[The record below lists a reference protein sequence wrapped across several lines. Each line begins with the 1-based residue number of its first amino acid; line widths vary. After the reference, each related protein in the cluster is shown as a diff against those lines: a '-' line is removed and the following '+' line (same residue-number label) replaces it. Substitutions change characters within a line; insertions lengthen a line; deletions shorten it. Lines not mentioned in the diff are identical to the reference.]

1 MAVDHQVTPRQA
13 GQALAKLVCAEPAA
27 RGLWV
32 RATRDYIELWLVTAP
47 TGPDTVG
54 RLHQAGLAVE
64 DRFPGADLRLHVLN
78 AANYPGADPATNI
91 PPGAE
96 EISLRSE

>member
-1 MAVDHQVTPRQA
+1 MAVGNQVTPRQA
-13 GQALAKLVCAEPAA
+13 GQALAKLVRAEPTA

-32 RATRDYIELWLVTAP
+32 RAVRDYIELWLVTAP
-47 TGPDTVG
+47 IDPDTVG
-54 RLHQAGLAVE
+54 RLHQAGLTVE

-78 AANYPGADPATNI
+78 AANYPGIDAATII

-96 EISLRSE
+96 EIPLRSE